1 MRKKIYCSGWGAISE
16 LVPKLSSVGAALPR
30 HCPQSSECR
39 NSHGSWLFEHLRAF
53 EQILL
58 FVHSCRSSYDSKVL
72 DKF

>member
-1 MRKKIYCSGWGAISE
+1 M
-16 LVPKLSSVGAALPR
+16 PR

-39 NSHGSWLFEHLRAF
+39 SSHGSWLFEHLRAF

-72 DKF
+72 GQVLNTDSACFFGEEKNTWKSQRPPVDF